1 VRQSASSIRVGRRCY
16 QIVVITAVNGRLAK
30 TRGLHDEICRVN
42 GCHFG
47 IEADYQRRPKLRVLG
62 VALAGVLTL
71 SATVTAHSASLGSNL
86 GQAMTVGNGNG
97 SNWHPA
103 PGVGGGSWHPAHSGP
118 SLPNRGWGPYVGPGV
133 PTYWVWGGGA
143 AVKWDKRRQQRCAL
157 MQAKQRVSAPRP
169 SQLSVSTASCP
180 TLSALAVAQDAQRDD
195 PGLATTRNS
204 ENVG

>member
-1 VRQSASSIRVGRRCY
+1 MFLHAGSDGR
-16 QIVVITAVNGRLAK
+16 TGDDGSNGRCNTSGKWQWLE
-30 TRGLHDEICRVN
+30 L
-42 GCHFG
+42 
-47 IEADYQRRPKLRVLG
+47 
-62 VALAGVLTL
+62 
-71 SATVTAHSASLGSNL
+71 
-86 GQAMTVGNGNG
+86 
-97 SNWHPA
+97 A
-103 PGVGGGSWHPAHSGP
+103 PGARCWGGSWHPAHSGA

-180 TLSALAVAQDAQRDD
+180 TLSALAVAQDAQGDD